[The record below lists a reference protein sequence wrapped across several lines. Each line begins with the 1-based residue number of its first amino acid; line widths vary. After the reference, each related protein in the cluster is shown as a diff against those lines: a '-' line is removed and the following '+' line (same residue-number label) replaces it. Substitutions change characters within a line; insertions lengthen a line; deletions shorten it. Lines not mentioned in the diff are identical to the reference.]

1 MRLNG
6 KTAIVT
12 GSTKG
17 IGVQIAARFA
27 AEGAKV
33 LVTGRSRAAGKDVVE
48 RINKDGGTAHFVA
61 GDISRPE
68 DVRAVVEACVET
80 FGGLDILVNN
90 AAPVDLMGKV
100 ERPLCDITMDGFDSM
115 LRVGL
120 YGAVAGTQAALPEM
134 LRAGAGA
141 IVNISSIAGVQGV
154 SGVPAYSCAKGALQ
168 AFTRQ
173 VAVDYGKQG
182 IRSNCIVV
190 GPIAHVGIA
199 GAFLEHPVVKAAF
212 EKVMLTKDSRMG
224 EADDVAEAAVFLASD
239 GARFVNG
246 ALLPVDGGMTCLATL
261 PNVGELIAQS
271 EFEMDVDELIVGGLS
286 REEAVAKLGAGVL

>member
-6 KTAIVT
+6 KTALVT

-27 AEGAKV
+27 AEGARV
-33 LVTGRSRAAGKDVVE
+33 LVTGRSQAAGEEVAE
-48 RINKDGGTAHFVA
+48 RIRKDGGTAQFVA

-80 FGGLDILVNN
+80 FGGLDVLVNN
-90 AAPVDLMGKV
+90 AAPIDLMGKV
-100 ERPLCDITMDGFDSM
+100 ERPLCDMTMDGFDSM

-120 YGAVAGTQAALPEM
+120 YGAVAATQAVLPEM
-134 LRAGAGA
+134 LRAGGGA

-154 SGVPAYSCAKGALQ
+154 SGVPAYSCVKGALQ
-168 AFTRQ
+168 SFTRQ

-182 IRSNCIVV
+182 VRSNCIVV
-190 GPIAHVGIA
+190 GPIAHVGIV
-199 GAFLEHPVVKAAF
+199 GSFFENPVVKSAF
-212 EKVMLTKDSRMG
+212 EKVMLTKDSRLG
-224 EADDVAEAAVFLASD
+224 EADDIAEAAVYLASD

-261 PNVGELIAQS
+261 PNIGELLAQQQ
-271 EFEMDVDELIVGGLS
+271 FEMSVDELVVGGLT
-286 REEAVAKLGAGVL
+286 REEALAKLGGGAP